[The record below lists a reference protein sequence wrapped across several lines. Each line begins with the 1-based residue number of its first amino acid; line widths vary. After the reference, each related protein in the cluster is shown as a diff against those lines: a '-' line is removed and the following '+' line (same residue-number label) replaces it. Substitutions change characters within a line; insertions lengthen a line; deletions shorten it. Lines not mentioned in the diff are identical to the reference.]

1 MKRVKRGVSNSSPPP
16 FPRKNYPQ
24 KAQPY
29 YGEIALPKNS
39 STPLWKANLKPQ
51 TLGLKKMGNSK
62 LA

>member
-29 YGEIALPKNS
+29 YGEIALPKKFIDSFMENKF
-39 STPLWKANLKPQ
+39 KAADPRIEKNGQ
-51 TLGLKKMGNSK
+51 F
-62 LA
+62 